1 MAAGAA
7 SALCPSVRSAD
18 GRAERRS
25 EMHGMLYY
33 TFHAAPTKPKPTPP
47 RPSAFRASARVVQL
61 LEYPFA
67 PPDGKDGDKSGNA
80 RFEITP

>member
-33 TFHAAPTKPKPTPP
+33 TFHAAPPTKPPPP
-47 RPSAFRASARVVQL
+47 RPSAFRAFARVIQL
-61 LEYPFA
+61 LQVREYP
-67 PPDGKDGDKSGNA
+67 
-80 RFEITP
+80 